1 MIGGWG
7 ISCKITLIWMLLALT
22 DDKSTLVQIMAWC
35 RQATSYYLSQCW
47 WRSLSPYGVIR
58 PQWVKN
64 VICKMAAILFQA
76 GCVPRCRWSFAFVL
90 YRTDSRFGS
99 SQWETP
105 LQSNGVSHWLGAKL
119 ESALLYMCVHG
130 ITFWLYYFADLLIT
144 ISEASEQI
152 QVDGTWGKQSP
163 KDQLHEL

>member
-1 MIGGWG
+1 
-7 ISCKITLIWMLLALT
+7 MLLALT

-47 WRSLSPYGVIR
+47 WRSLSPYGVTR

-99 SQWETP
+99 SQWASSLAGRKTRISP
-105 LQSNGVSHWLGAKL
+105 VVYAVCSRDYLLVVLLCRSSHYHQWSLRTNTSWRHTREAKS
-119 ESALLYMCVHG
+119 ERSASR
-130 ITFWLYYFADLLIT
+130 T
-144 ISEASEQI
+144 SEAEVVSAGFLI
-152 QVDGTWGKQSP
+152 MWP
-163 KDQLHEL
+163 KA